1 MQQQTSP
8 PRHAHHPLPPPGDT
22 AVCTPAHCTAPLRS
36 GSSFGVVACSCRFPF
51 QLSFATEDAREKAQL
66 KRIIVSKFSSL
77 SDVFR
82 YFSGLSTVTG
92 QADTVMQY
100 AEFRYVCVCP

>member
-1 MQQQTSP
+1 MF
-8 PRHAHHPLPPPGDT
+8 GG
-22 AVCTPAHCTAPLRS
+22 LRCQSRLWAAS
-36 GSSFGVVACSCRFPF
+36 GSGQPAACAAPVCACVVKWRLVAGSCRFPF
-51 QLSFATEDAREKAQL
+51 QLNFATEDARERAQL
-66 KRIIVSKFSSL
+66 KRVIVSKFSSL

-100 AEFRYVCVCP
+100 AEFR